1 MQENLKIYFV
11 CDAGMGSSA
20 LGAGL
25 LQKRLKK
32 AGCHDKVKNCS
43 IAAVPD
49 DVDILVSHI
58 NFKHQIEQAF
68 QTLCTLVWKVLWIRK
83 LTKGS

>member
-49 DVDILVSHI
+49 DVFLFHISILNTKS
-58 NFKHQIEQAF
+58 NKHF
-68 QTLCTLVWKVLWIRK
+68 QTLCTMVWKVLWIRK